1 MKAKRVQGDF
11 ERRTF
16 KNETIVLDASSFRDC
31 RFAGCAFIYGG
42 GRPPVLSGCDFR
54 DCTWQFEA
62 GAANTMAFLAGL
74 HKGGFADLVDATVA
88 SIRAGDMIEDAA
100 PSAPQPTK
108 TKLPETL
115 DFGHGTVPI
124 PRVVMVPKRES

>member
-11 ERRTF
+11 ERQTF
-16 KNETIVLDASSFRDC
+16 QDETIVLDASSFRDC

-42 GRPPVLSGCDFR
+42 GRPPVLSGCDFK

-62 GAANTMAFLAGL
+62 GAANTVAFLAGL

-100 PSAPQPTK
+100 PSAPPTPKATPAK
-108 TKLPETL
+108 TLNV
-115 DFGHGTVPI
+115 GYGTVPI